1 MSTEVIY
8 EDGSTS
14 TIHKGGGSSH
24 VGGTSI
30 NRFRLITAKHALEM
44 YIRSN
49 GSFQLTDDGDQLAID
64 NVIAPITGKSYKRS
78 MNGKREAL
86 ADCIALIAEIE
97 NAAVVWT
104 ED

>member
-8 EDGSTS
+8 SDGSTS
-14 TIHKGGGSSH
+14 TIHANGGSSH

-49 GSFQLTDDGDQLAID
+49 GSFQLTANGAQLAIR
-64 NVIAPITGKSYKRS
+64 NVIAPITGKTYKRS

-86 ADCIALIAEIE
+86 ADCIAIIAEIE
-97 NAAVVWT
+97 NAAVIWT